1 MNQLKSCWG
10 QNSSTRKKLKVQH
23 NFISVTWKQIK
34 TETDQKNPGS
44 LLIIWNFMRFL
55 LLSRKSLKTHFMR
68 NFPFYYSVSRIIH
81 SITLFMGYIFL
92 GIFQYFWSVSSYFW
106 SVWWFPEK
114 ASNSQFVDRILLLFD
129 LFPHIFGPLLVFKKN
144 HNFQFFNSFLFIK
157 LWVWRDYMRYSSGL
171 YTIRWQ

>member
-68 NFPFYYSVSRIIH
+68 NFPFYYSVSRIIY

-92 GIFQYFWSVSSYFW
+92 GISPYFDPFLLIFDPFDGFQKKLQILSLLIEFFFYSICFRIFL
-106 SVWWFPEK
+106 
-114 ASNSQFVDRILLLFD
+114 DR
-129 LFPHIFGPLLVFKKN
+129 
-144 HNFQFFNSFLFIK
+144 FLF
-157 LWVWRDYMRYSSGL
+157 
-171 YTIRWQ
+171 